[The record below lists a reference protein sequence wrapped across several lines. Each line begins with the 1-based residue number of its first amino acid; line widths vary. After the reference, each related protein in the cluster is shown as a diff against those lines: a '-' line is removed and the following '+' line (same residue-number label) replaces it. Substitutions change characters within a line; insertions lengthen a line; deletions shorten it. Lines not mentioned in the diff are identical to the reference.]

1 MKLKKILLGAI
12 AVSALFLGCK
22 SHPKLQGQTPV
33 MATGTPEVIDYP
45 GKALGTPVPEWVFAV
60 DQGANKKIAKALGL
74 DSHTKIFV
82 VTNKGNDLDF
92 LKTWSDQVDIRAEVS
107 SAIEQ
112 TIAQSVQAAFE
123 GTDADTQTKERAYSI
138 YSASMTNLTLNGLQK
153 EAHYW
158 IKTRTP
164 KAGVKK
170 ARKDADY
177 NIEYTYYVVFGID
190 KKSFAEQMEAAIA
203 DVEDNTNQSELLKSV
218 LTEKLNETIVVKEG
232 DASEDEYDYFSD
244 SDYTF

>member
-1 MKLKKILLGAI
+1 MKIKKILLGAV
-12 AVSALFLGCK
+12 AVCALFFGCK
-22 SHPKLQGQTPV
+22 SHPKLQGNTPV

-45 GKALGTPVPEWVFAV
+45 GKALGTAVPDWVFAV

-74 DSHTKIFV
+74 DTKTKIFV
-82 VTNKGNDLDF
+82 VTNKGTDLDF
-92 LKTWSDQVDIRAEVS
+92 LKTWSDQVDIRAEVA

-112 TIAQSVQAAFE
+112 TVAQSVQAAFD
-123 GTDADTQTKERAYSI
+123 GKDADTQTKERAYSI

-170 ARKDADY
+170 ARKDTDY
-177 NIEYTYYVVFGID
+177 DIEYTYYVVFGIEKD
-190 KKSFAEQMEAAIA
+190 SFQEQMEAAIA

-232 DASEDEYDYFSD
+232 KVTEDNYDYFD
-244 SDYTF
+244 NAY

>member
-1 MKLKKILLGAI
+1 MKIKKIVLGVV
-12 AVSALFLGCK
+12 AVSALLFGCK
-22 SHPKLQGQTPV
+22 SHPKLQGNTPV

-45 GKALGTPVPEWVFAV
+45 GKALGTPVPDWVFEV
-60 DQGANKKIAKALGL
+60 DQGANKKIAKSLGL
-74 DSHTKIFV
+74 DTKTKIFV

-92 LKTWSDQVDIRAEVS
+92 LKTWSDQVDIRAEVA

-112 TIAQSVQAAFE
+112 TVAQSVQAAFE
-123 GTDADTQTKERAYSI
+123 GKDADTQTKERAFSI

-164 KAGVKK
+164 KTGVKK

-177 NIEYTYYVVFGID
+177 DVEYTYYVVFGID
-190 KKSFAEQMEAAIA
+190 KGSFQEQMEAAIA

-218 LTEKLNETIVVKEG
+218 LTERLNETIVVKDGTVE
-232 DASEDEYDYFSD
+232 EDTYNYFD
-244 SDYTF
+244 